1 MKLEPN
7 MLRLPAIGLNFDC
20 ISKRKGLKKQLN
32 YIWVSI
38 LQVKS
43 GYTPSSKYKWKYDIQ
58 ELNIWG
64 EWRSGVEEVGC
75 WSYGVEE
82 EGGGRGGSS
91 GSDCPAYPHT
101 GVLYGQLLILTH
113 RGSLHRRRVVHSQL
127 DSDALTSQK
136 EFWLK
141 VVNKSYHTL
150 DSATPPSCI
159 FWKKKERR
167 KREESAVV

>member
-64 EWRSGVEEVGC
+64 EWRYGVEEVMVWKKKGED
-75 WSYGVEE
+75 V
-82 EGGGRGGSS
+82 
-91 GSDCPAYPHT
+91 AAQ
-101 GVLYGQLLILTH
+101 VALIALLILTQGSCTANCLSSH
-113 RGSLHRRRVVHSQL
+113 RGLLHRRRVVHSQL